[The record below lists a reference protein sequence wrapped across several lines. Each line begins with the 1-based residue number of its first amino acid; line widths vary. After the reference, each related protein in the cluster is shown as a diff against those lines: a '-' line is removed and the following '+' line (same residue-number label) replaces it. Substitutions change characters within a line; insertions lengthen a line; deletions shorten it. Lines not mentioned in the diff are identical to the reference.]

1 MSIFDTSDKPRIII
15 APCSPIVR
23 QHAIVLFS
31 AAQQVLRQR
40 ALDEIKRIGDEGDE
54 RAAIGSDSRFHHRF
68 GAGGDDAPVRC
79 R

>member
-54 RAAIGSDSRFHHRF
+54 SAYSILQQFDEWKKQ
-68 GAGGDDAPVRC
+68 D
-79 R
+79 